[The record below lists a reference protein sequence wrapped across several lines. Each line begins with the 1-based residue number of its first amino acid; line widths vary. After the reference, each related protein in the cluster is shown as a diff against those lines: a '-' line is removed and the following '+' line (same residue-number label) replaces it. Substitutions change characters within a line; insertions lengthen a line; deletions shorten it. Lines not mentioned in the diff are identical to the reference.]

1 MWLILEPTQNV
12 EAAYFFIAPVLKH
25 ISEGRL
31 FSRVFAIAIRIF
43 AVLIALGGIV
53 GWVQA
58 WRMVGDLHGFGVL
71 GGIVFQVVF
80 LIAIYMVTHVLLIRA
95 SDIARLPMSEF
106 TVIPIVSIFFRTL
119 GEVYACL
126 ISALGAGGCVLILF
140 AGDNDLVY
148 RAMRYMPGTSLVSE
162 LAFSF
167 ARGAD
172 SSFIAAN
179 LFLLSSA
186 LSAFFALVF
195 FYLLAEG
202 TVVFVDI
209 ARNIRG
215 LREAVQPQAPSEPTG
230 NA

>member
-1 MWLILEPTQNV
+1 MNK
-12 EAAYFFIAPVLKH
+12 YFFIAPVLKH

-31 FSRVFAIAIRIF
+31 FSRVFAIALRIF

-58 WRMVGDLHGFGVL
+58 WRMVSDLHGFGVL
-71 GGIVFQVVF
+71 GGIVFQVIF
-80 LIAIYMVTHVLLIRA
+80 LVAIYMVTHVLLIRA
-95 SDIARLPMSEF
+95 SDISQLPVSEF

-119 GEVYACL
+119 GEIYACL
-126 ISALGAGGCVLILF
+126 ISAVGAGGFILLLF
-140 AGDNDLVY
+140 AGNDNFLVY
-148 RAMRYMPGTSLVSE
+148 RVMQFIPGTSFVSG

-167 ARGAD
+167 ARSAD
-172 SSFIAAN
+172 SSFIAAII
-179 LFLLSSA
+179 FLLSSA
-186 LSAFFALVF
+186 LSAFFALVL

-215 LREAVQPQAPSEPTG
+215 LREAVQPQAPSEPTES
-230 NA
+230 A